1 MEFFNINH
9 ENHPYI
15 NSYSINTFIM
25 NMSVL
30 CYTLFRFYVL
40 IESED
45 KKHFINNK
53 VIFNDKNYF
62 KCLIKTKL
70 RMTFNEQIVFRV
82 FLIEFMYLFM
92 SEQYIHPI
100 WCLIFS
106 SYYFQQEFNVYI
118 KIAKFINVFLISYFV
133 LFNVPFLASLI
144 IHCYAELFVITF
156 TKFLHNNCDIQI
168 IKIKTK
174 NEFATKE
181 EVEAILNAK
190 KFD

>member
-40 IESED
+40 LESD
-45 KKHFINNK
+45 NKKQFIDNK

-70 RMTFNEQIVFRV
+70 KMIFNEQIMFRV
-82 FLIEFMYLFM
+82 FLIEIMYLFM
-92 SEQYIHPI
+92 SEKYVHPI
-100 WCLIFS
+100 WCFIFS
-106 SYYFQQEFNVYI
+106 SYYFQQEFNIYI
-118 KIAKFINVFLISYFV
+118 KVAKFINIFLISYFV
-133 LFNVPFLASLI
+133 LFNVPFYASLI

-156 TKFLHNNCDIQI
+156 TKFLHNNFDIQI